1 MKKPN
6 SIVLNAI
13 SKQLQSFVL
22 RNMLMGTMTV
32 RIVEKS
38 SLVEMVK
45 EIWPITLK
53 PMRSKSKILD
63 SFANFVTKITKLHGN

>member
-6 SIVLNAI
+6 LIALNEI
-13 SKQLQSFVL
+13 PKQLQSFVL
-22 RNMLMGTMTV
+22 KNMSMGTMTV
-32 RIVEKS
+32 NIVEKF

-53 PMRSKSKILD
+53 PMSSKSKILNM
-63 SFANFVTKITKLHGN
+63 FANFATKITKLHGN